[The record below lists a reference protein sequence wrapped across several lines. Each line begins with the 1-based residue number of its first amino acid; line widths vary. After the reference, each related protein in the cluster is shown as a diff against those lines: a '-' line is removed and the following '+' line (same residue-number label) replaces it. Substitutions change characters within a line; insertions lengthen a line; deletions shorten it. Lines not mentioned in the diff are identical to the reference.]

1 MKLRGVVIATLFAAA
16 ICAHAQSELTQ
27 AQRDTI
33 AFESLS
39 RLQHVDLDANPTFK
53 TAVYRLLEKVHGTD
67 KFLQI
72 VKQFK
77 LKDCDP
83 GLLDLAI
90 KAPSSEAGVEAT
102 RLVLSHKDTA
112 LFKKNLNSSD
122 NKIACKTADALGDA
136 SEKDAVALLLPVAV
150 DVNRDAG
157 VRKACIR
164 ALARTSEGASALLA
178 LAKKGTLAEDLKF
191 TASTELNAVHW
202 TEIKAEAAKV
212 LPLPLAR
219 GSQPLP
225 PTVELLKMSADV
237 ANGEKI
243 FYRQQPG
250 CFACHTIHNK
260 GGQVGPD
267 LSEIGTKLAKEAI
280 VEAILEPSAGIS
292 VGYETYSLELKSG
305 DDAYGLLVSETAND
319 VAIKDTK
326 GIVTHYKKTA
336 VVSKRKLKTS
346 IMPTGLQQGMSPQE
360 FADLVAFLG
369 SLKKQ

>member
-1 MKLRGVVIATLFAAA
+1 MKLRSVFIAAFLATALWARADS
-16 ICAHAQSELTQ
+16 QLTE

-39 RLQHVDLDANPTFK
+39 RLQNVDLEANPNFK
-53 TAVYRLLEKVHGTD
+53 EAVYRLLEKVRGTD

-72 VKQFK
+72 VKQFH

-90 KAPSSEAGVEAT
+90 KSPGSEAGVEAT
-102 RLVLSHKDTA
+102 RLVLSHKNSA
-112 LFKKNLNSSD
+112 LLEKNLNNSD
-122 NKIACKTADALGDA
+122 PKIACNT
-136 SEKDAVALLLPVAV
+136 AVALGNATEKGVVTLLLPIAV
-150 DVNRDAG
+150 DATRDPAL
-157 VRKACIR
+157 RRACVR
-164 ALARTSEGASALLA
+164 ALARTSEGATALLD
-178 LAKKGTLAEDLKF
+178 LAKKGTLAEDLKY
-191 TASTELNAVHW
+191 TASTELNGAHW
-202 TEIKAEAAKV
+202 TDIKTEAAKV

-225 PTVELLKMSADV
+225 PTVELLKMSSDAG
-237 ANGEKI
+237 NGEKV

-250 CFACHTIHNK
+250 CSACHTIHNK

-305 DDAYGLLVSETAND
+305 DDAYGLLVSETAD
-319 VAIKDTK
+319 DIAVKDAK
-326 GIVTHYKKTA
+326 GIVTHYKKTDVA
-336 VVSKRKLKTS
+336 SKRKLKTS
-346 IMPTGLQQGMSPQE
+346 IMPTGLQQGMSMQE